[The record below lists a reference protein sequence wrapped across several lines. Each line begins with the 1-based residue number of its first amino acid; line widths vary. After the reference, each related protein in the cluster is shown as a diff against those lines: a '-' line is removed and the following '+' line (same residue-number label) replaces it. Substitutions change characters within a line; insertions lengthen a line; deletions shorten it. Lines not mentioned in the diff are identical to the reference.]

1 MKLRNLRPLYAH
13 SLDIRVG
20 KLRVMRFALNR
31 HLPEKGWVETHHH
44 SHGQFL
50 LYLTGSGTQ
59 WVGGRKEAVQA
70 GRVFYLAPG
79 CEHAFVEDEGG
90 KPLCLALD
98 VSVPGET
105 KSAQALLAQGELN
118 ELRRALA
125 ELRSWSEGEAAQ
137 VRPGEAGAVLLVL
150 DVLMRAVGLLAER
163 RGTEGAVVRRAQAVF
178 AENESG
184 SDSIPV
190 AKLAQRVGYHPDHL
204 TRLLKKETGM
214 TAGQW
219 RAAQR
224 LKRAQTELKAGGT
237 VAEVAERSGFG
248 DANYFARWFKRHT
261 GNTPQGWRARSQ

>member
-59 WVGGRKEAVQA
+59 WMGGRKEAVQA

-79 CEHAFVEDEGG
+79 CEHAFVEDAGG

-105 KSAQALLAQGELN
+105 TSGQALLAQGEFN
-118 ELRRALA
+118 ELRRALT
-125 ELRSWSEGEAAQ
+125 ELRGWSEGAAQ
-137 VRPGEAGAVLLVL
+137 VRPGEAGAVLMVL
-150 DVLMRAVGLLAER
+150 DVLMRAVGLLEQR
-163 RGTEGAVVRRAQAVF
+163 RANEGALVRRTQAVL
-178 AENESG
+178 AEVESG
-184 SDSIPV
+184 SDSVPV

-204 TRLLKKETGM
+204 TRLLKKATGM

-219 RAAQR
+219 RAALR
-224 LKRAQTELKAGGT
+224 VKRAQAELKTAGT
-237 VAEVAERSGFG
+237 VAEVAERCGFG

-261 GNTPQGWRARSQ
+261 GQTPQAWRIHNQ